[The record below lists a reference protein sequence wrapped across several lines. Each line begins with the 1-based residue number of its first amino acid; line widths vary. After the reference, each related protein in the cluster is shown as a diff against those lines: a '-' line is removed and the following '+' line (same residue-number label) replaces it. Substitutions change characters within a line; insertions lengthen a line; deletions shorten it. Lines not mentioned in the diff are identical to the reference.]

1 MSDNDKQLTVAELLA
16 RAGKDNP
23 DGGERPRRRRR
34 RSLEEGGISVAEL
47 TGSFRKVDARPE
59 EAKHSSVPIDE
70 PKPAQEEKPEKTEEP
85 VKAEEPAKADKPD
98 ETTVIKKVDDAAVDE
113 APAAK
118 PAAPEKSAER
128 AERAEPAEPAAPE
141 KPSAQDM
148 DETGVMPAVEDEDLA
163 DEGVQGSS
171 VVVDEDVDA
180 DYDYDDDY
188 YDEDEEDYDGDLNIP
203 ALVGMILGGL
213 VLGVA
218 VFLGFEWLWANLNAF
233 LVAVLAV
240 VVTVVMVGVVKALR
254 TQKDGLMMTLA
265 GIVGVLMTFG
275 PGLVT
280 LL

>member
-70 PKPAQEEKPEKTEEP
+70 PKPAQEEKPEKTEGP

-113 APAAK
+113 AVVDEAPAAK

-128 AERAEPAEPAAPE
+128 AEPAAPE

>member
-1 MSDNDKQLTVAELLA
+1 MSDNDKPLTVAELLA
-16 RAGKDNP
+16 RAGKENP
-23 DGGERPRRRRR
+23 GDSERPRRRRR

-70 PKPAQEEKPEKTEEP
+70 PEPAEAEKPE
-85 VKAEEPAKADKPD
+85 KAEEPAKADKPD
-98 ETTVIKKVDDAAVDE
+98 ETTVMKKVDDEAVDE
-113 APAAK
+113 APVAT
-118 PAAPEKSAER
+118 PVAPEKSAVSEK
-128 AERAEPAEPAAPE
+128 PAAPA

-148 DETGVMPAVEDEDLA
+148 DETSVMPAVEDEDPA
-163 DEGVQGSS
+163 GDVHGDS
-171 VVVDEDVDA
+171 VAVDESTEVREGIDA
-180 DYDYDDDY
+180 DYDDDY
-188 YDEDEEDYDGDLNIP
+188 YDEDEEDYDDDLNIP

-218 VFLGFEWLWANLNAF
+218 VFFGFEWLWANLNSF
-233 LVAVLAV
+233 LVAVLAI

-265 GIVGVLMTFG
+265 GIVGLLMTFG
-275 PGLVT
+275 PAAVT